1 MPGPSR
7 FTPKEDRMAAHI
19 KASEKKKRPELS
31 KEALGH
37 IVYGHLQNIRKG
49 AKKK

>member
-19 KASEKKKRPELS
+19 KKSVKKS

-37 IVYGHLQNIRKG
+37 IVYGHLNNIRKG
-49 AKKK
+49 KK

>member
-1 MPGPSR
+1 MPGPGR

-19 KASEKKKRPELS
+19 KASEKKANPGIS

-37 IVYGHLQNIRKG
+37 IVYGHLNNLRKG
-49 AKKK
+49 TKKK